1 MIMKKFDDFELNLET
16 LDKLVASLESG
27 ELSLSDALSTFEKG
41 VSLINQCQKALDE
54 AEAHVKVLVDDL
66 NSGEKVPVDFEE
78 YGE

>member
-1 MIMKKFDDFELNLET
+1 MKKFDDFELNLET

>member
-1 MIMKKFDDFELNLET
+1 MKKFNDFEIDIDT

-41 VSLINQCQKALDE
+41 VALFNKCQKQLDE
-54 AEAHVKVLVDDL
+54 AEAYVKVLVDDIET
-66 NSGEKVPVDFEE
+66 GEKKAIDFEE